1 MVNSLIENSQP
12 ELRHNSEQE
21 VDLLP
26 SAQVAANALV
36 VRQGGQIEVVMRKKG
51 YFGIGCLNMK
61 TSMNFGT
68 LFRTAQVFGADF
80 IFLIGCRFKQQASD
94 TMKSWKHIPTFVY
107 KDFADFNEHRPYD
120 CKLIGIELI
129 ETATPLKE
137 FKHPKQACYLLGAE
151 DNGLTK
157 EAMQN
162 CQEIIYLPGEN
173 SLNVSV
179 AGSIVLYDRLSKL

>member
-1 MVNSLIENSQP
+1 MDEIKTVSP
-12 ELRHNSEQE
+12 AFAK
-21 VDLLP
+21 P
-26 SAQVAANALV
+26 PV
-36 VRQGGQIEVVMRKKG
+36 VRSGGANEVAMRRKG

-80 IFLIGCRFKQQASD
+80 IFLIGCRFNQQSTD

-151 DNGLTK
+151 DNGLTR
-157 EAMQN
+157 EAIEH
-162 CQEIIYLPGEN
+162 CQEIIYLPGEH

-179 AGSIVLYDRLSKL
+179 AGSIVLYDRVSKM